1 MSNHYKDKAV
11 RGFGWSAV
19 DGIAQYIVTFLIGIL
34 LARILSPDDFGLLG
48 LTTIFV
54 ALSNTFINGGVI
66 QALIRKK
73 EVTDDDYNTAFL
85 VNIGMSVFL
94 FFLLFTCA
102 PFISEFFRRDELI
115 LLIRVSSLKFIIGS
129 LSLVQNVQLV
139 KRIDFKTK
147 AKISL
152 TSAVIGGFLGIS
164 LAYFGAGVWALV
176 IQELTTISIRTIS
189 LWVIVKWIPRF
200 HFYRQSF
207 NELFGYGS
215 KILMS
220 ELLDTLWR
228 EMSNA
233 VIGRFYNSATLG
245 QYTRSRQFSSILS
258 NNLTLVVQRV
268 TLPVLADIQ
277 DERKRL
283 TMAYKKIIKCTMFVS
298 AIGMFLMGAISE
310 PLLYCLIGPKWHEA
324 AVYLPLICI
333 SGSTYPLQ
341 AINLNMLKVQGRS
354 DLILSLEVIKKL
366 VAIIPLII
374 GAFIGIMPMLYTYL
388 VTCVIS
394 FFLNSH
400 YSGKLIGYSS
410 IQQLRDISPSYLI
423 ALIVAI
429 SVYFIKYIPI
439 SPWVILPLQ
448 IMVAVIVFF
457 VISYWSQM
465 DEYKEIKGIV
475 AVYLR
480 KLKD

>member
-1 MSNHYKDKAV
+1 MSIHYKDKAV
-11 RGFGWSAV
+11 RGVGWSAI

-34 LARILSPDDFGLLG
+34 LARLLSPDDFGLIG
-48 LTTIFV
+48 LTAIFV

-73 EVTDDDYNTAFL
+73 EVTDHDYNTAFL

-94 FFLLFTCA
+94 YFLLFVCA
-102 PFISEFFRRDELI
+102 PFISKFFHIGELT
-115 LLIRVSSLKFIIGS
+115 LVIRVSSLKFIIGS

-152 TSAVIGGFLGIS
+152 ASAVIGGSIGIA
-164 LAYFGAGVWALV
+164 LAFRGFGVWALV
-176 IQELTTISIRTIS
+176 IQELATISIRTIS
-189 LWVIVKWIPRF
+189 LWSVLKWVPNF
-200 HFYRQSF
+200 QFYLESF
-207 NELFGYGS
+207 KELFGYGS
-215 KILMS
+215 KIMIS

-233 VIGRFYNSATLG
+233 VIGRFYNPSTLG
-245 QYTRSRQFSSILS
+245 QYARSRQFSSILS

-268 TLPVLADIQ
+268 TLPILADIQ
-277 DERKRL
+277 DERERL
-283 TMAYKKIIKCTMFVS
+283 ANAYRKIVKCSMFVS
-298 AIGMFLMGAISE
+298 AIGMFLMGAMSE

-341 AINLNMLKVQGRS
+341 AINLNILKVQGRS
-354 DLILSLEVIKKL
+354 DLILNLEVIKKL

-374 GAFIGIMPMLYTYL
+374 GALVGIMPMLYTYL
-388 VTCVIS
+388 LTCVIS

-400 YSGKLIGYSS
+400 YSGKLLGYSS
-410 IQQLRDISPSYLI
+410 IQQLRDISPSYVI
-423 ALIVAI
+423 AIVVAT
-429 SVYFIKYIPI
+429 SVFFLKYIPA

-448 IMVAVIVFF
+448 IMVATIVFF
-457 VISYWSQM
+457 CICYWRQI
-465 DEYKEIKGIV
+465 DEYVEIKGIMTD
-475 AVYLR
+475 YLR
-480 KLKD
+480 KMK